1 MGKWKNQALTMHP
14 VFFDPLNKKVYM
26 KESGNIDSLQYM
38 EDPGAIEVQ
47 ADRQVRFRFFAPEA
61 KTVEVAGLGGTMG
74 NEHFSLKPEGN
85 GYFSATV
92 DGIKPG
98 FHYHNWY
105 VDGVEVQN
113 PHGAFGYGCFKAI
126 NFFEMPEEGTDFYY
140 LKEVPH
146 GDVRIMKY
154 KSQVNSHIKACFVYT
169 PPGYEEKRD
178 REYPVLYLQHGAGEN
193 ETGWIWSGKLN
204 LILDNLIKEKK
215 CTEMIVVMCCGY
227 SFIPETDPVF
237 YPGDFD
243 RELTEDCIPCIE
255 KEFRVK
261 KGRAYRAIA
270 GLSMGSAQAML
281 TFDKHQNLFGYL
293 GVFSGMADTELDKIL
308 TEKTYVA
315 HHIFLSCG
323 KGEERL
329 LEKQQTACVQLL
341 EQGISCSR
349 ASYNGFHEWHVWRE
363 SLREFAA
370 LLFKEDGIEGITTD
384 IMDKQGSEPRTQIS
398 GEMLRKQTWEEQ
410 ILFFDPAY
418 KKILFAV
425 DDKGNPAG
433 RYRDIH
439 HGVEIE
445 GKAEVSFWFLAPDAE
460 KVEVEVYGMKRLKLN
475 RADGEEGSQGYWT
488 VRLEGI
494 EPGFHYH
501 EYYVNG
507 NPVLNPMAPVGYGA
521 FKALNFFEMPETD
534 FHEYL
539 LSDIPHGQIHLN
551 YYQSSQTGRTKM
563 CYVYTPPG
571 YTRNIE
577 KRYPV
582 LYLQHGGGENE
593 TGWIWQGKIDNI
605 ADCLIAE
612 GRMRDMIIVMNSG
625 YAFRRDGSSHHS
637 LGSFDEELVKDC
649 IPFIDHMYR
658 TVPERESRAM
668 AGLSMGG
675 MQTQRTVFRNPEFFA
690 WAGIFSGGLVIEDK
704 DSDYRQILYDRSSFE
719 KIFQMLFVACGTRD
733 GFYSTT
739 KEAVMKVKAHGIPLE
754 VFEEEGGHDWT
765 FWRHCAKEFL
775 PKLFIKTI

>member
-47 ADRQVRFRFFAPEA
+47 EDRQVRFRFFAPEA

-227 SFIPETDPVF
+227 SFIPETAPVF

-281 TFDKHQNLFGYL
+281 TFAKHQDLFGYL

-308 TEKTYVA
+308 TEKTYAA

-329 LEKQQTACVQLL
+329 AEKQQAACGQLL
-341 EQGISCSR
+341 EQGIPCSR

-370 LLFKEDGIEGITTD
+370 LLFKKDGIEGITTD

-410 ILFFDPAY
+410 VLFFDPAY

-460 KVEVEVYGMKRLKLN
+460 KVEVEVYGMKRRKLN
-475 RADGEEGSQGYWT
+475 RADGEEGRQGYWT

-494 EPGFHYH
+494 EVRLNVDYLENKEELDKLAEKVIYTGPIDAYFNYKLGTL
-501 EYYVNG
+501 EYRSVRFENEILDKPNFQGNAAVNYTDRETPWTRIIEHKWFEFGKDENG
-507 NPVLNPMAPVGYGA
+507 NDLPKTVISREYSSEWKLGDEPYYPVNDTKNSTLYEQY
-521 FKALNFFEMPETD
+521 KALAEAEDNVIFGGRLG
-534 FHEYL
+534 EYK
-539 LSDIPHGQIHLN
+539 
-551 YYQSSQTGRTKM
+551 YY
-563 CYVYTPPG
+563 
-571 YTRNIE
+571 
-577 KRYPV
+577 
-582 LYLQHGGGENE
+582 
-593 TGWIWQGKIDNI
+593 
-605 ADCLIAE
+605 
-612 GRMRDMIIVMNSG
+612 DM
-625 YAFRRDGSSHHS
+625 D
-637 LGSFDEELVKDC
+637 
-649 IPFIDHMYR
+649 
-658 TVPERESRAM
+658 
-668 AGLSMGG
+668 
-675 MQTQRTVFRNPEFFA
+675 
-690 WAGIFSGGLVIEDK
+690 
-704 DSDYRQILYDRSSFE
+704 
-719 KIFQMLFVACGTRD
+719 
-733 GFYSTT
+733 
-739 KEAVMKVKAHGIPLE
+739 
-754 VFEEEGGHDWT
+754 
-765 FWRHCAKEFL
+765 
-775 PKLFIKTI
+775 KTIEVALTAAKKELS